1 MTSPD
6 RLDPLSLA
14 GSFACLEADV
24 LLGLTLPAGRSQRIT
39 LGTERPQA
47 ARAAT
52 GPDGEHH
59 SRDEASA
66 GEPHAEAAPAAATG
80 IDSSS
85 PGRRARPGAGRAR
98 ARRRPSQGAQV
109 TTPTSTSFL
118 AAHRYD
124 HDRVEIDTRAA
135 LTPLPVQR
143 RDLAIVRDVWRYKL
157 LATAQLQELWWP
169 GRSQRAAQKR
179 LTRLFQAALLERFRP
194 VTRRGSYPWIY

>member
-24 LLGLTLPAGRSQRIT
+24 PLGLTLPAGRSQRIT

-80 IDSSS
+80 IDSV
-85 PGRRARPGAGRAR
+85 PLGDAPDQAR
-98 ARRRPSQGAQV
+98 AEPVRVG
-109 TTPTSTSFL
+109 
-118 AAHRYD
+118 D
-124 HDRVEIDTRAA
+124 H
-135 LTPLPVQR
+135 L
-143 RDLAIVRDVWRYKL
+143 K
-157 LATAQLQELWWP
+157 EL
-169 GRSQRAAQKR
+169 K
-179 LTRLFQAALLERFRP
+179 
-194 VTRRGSYPWIY
+194 